1 MENKVLAPEDLKL
14 GYVHNLITNSLILMI
29 MNDEGDDHKKS
40 RVTVAAEL
48 PVCLSESLTYPSNP
62 HATLNKMIMTIKY
75 VQGPIMMM
83 IYDSATCVQ
92 AGLVLRLC
100 FF

>member
-1 MENKVLAPEDLKL
+1 MSIFFFHHRHYHHHHHHHHHLLEWQTRDTE
-14 GYVHNLITNSLILMI
+14 
-29 MNDEGDDHKKS
+29 
-40 RVTVAAEL
+40 AAEL

-62 HATLNKMIMTIKY
+62 HATLNKMIVMIKY
-75 VQGPIMMM
+75 VQGPIMMV

>member
-1 MENKVLAPEDLKL
+1 MSIFFFHHRHYRHHHHHHHHHHHLLEWQTRDTE
-14 GYVHNLITNSLILMI
+14 
-29 MNDEGDDHKKS
+29 
-40 RVTVAAEL
+40 AAEL

-62 HATLNKMIMTIKY
+62 HATLNKMIVMIKY

-83 IYDSATCVQ
+83 MQ
-92 AGLVLRLC
+92 AELVLRLC